1 MDSHALLSEAEA
13 QLNKLRRLEPQTLE
27 LISLYTLFL
36 ASDRL
41 SQSIESL
48 QQSSI
53 RLEKLT
59 KWLIGLTI
67 ILAILT
73 TVGVLYH

>member
-13 QLNKLRRLEPQTLE
+13 QLNKLKRLEPQTLE
-27 LISLYTLFL
+27 LVSLYALFL

-41 SQSIESL
+41 NQSIRSL
-48 QQSSI
+48 QQSSM

-73 TVGVLYH
+73 VVGVLYH